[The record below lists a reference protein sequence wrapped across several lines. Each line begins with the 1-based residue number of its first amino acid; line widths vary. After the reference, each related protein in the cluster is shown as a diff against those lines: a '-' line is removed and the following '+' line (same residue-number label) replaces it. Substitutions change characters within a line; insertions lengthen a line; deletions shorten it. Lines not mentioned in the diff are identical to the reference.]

1 MTATQS
7 PERKKGRR
15 ARTHTPCVFQ
25 REFIKPDGTKY
36 VGEVWHVCYPVPDP
50 KRPGKTKMRFE
61 SSKSKRKGDAEQLLL
76 KRRAE
81 YANLIDPER
90 VGGIQPTFQDF
101 VEKIYLPESQE
112 DKAFHKK
119 KLVCDQL
126 VQHFKEYKLDDI
138 TPLLIQQYHTKKRTE
153 TSPSTANRHLTILK
167 NIFNVASSPVHRKI
181 THGRNADIRT
191 VKKFQ
196 EPAGRIEFYSKQEI
210 KELKNKLKAHNELR
224 QIVLFA
230 LYSGLRKGRVLK
242 LRWSD
247 VDLVHGRFQIP
258 TDKHGDSHRVPIHPE
273 AIKILKEREQVKQ
286 EGDVYVFVNPKT
298 KTAYAEPP
306 DMWDEIKGDYCFHTL
321 RHTYISHLVM
331 AGVDLRT
338 VQQLAGH
345 KTLAMTMKYAHLSPE
360 HETNAI
366 KRLSF

>member
-1 MTATQS
+1 MTTTPA
-7 PERKKGRR
+7 PEKKKGRK

-25 REFIKPDGTKY
+25 RVFTKPDGTIY
-36 VGEVWHVCYPVPDP
+36 TGEVWHICYPVPDP
-50 KRPGKTKMRFE
+50 KRHGRTKMKFE

-81 YANLIDPER
+81 YANLIDPQR
-90 VGGIQPTFQDF
+90 VGGVQPTFGDF
-101 VEKIYLPESQE
+101 VLKVYLPECEQQ
-112 DKAFHKK
+112 KGYHKK

-126 VQHFKEYKLDDI
+126 VQHLRDYKIDDI
-138 TPLLIQQYHTKKRTE
+138 TPLLIQQYHTQKRAE
-153 TSPSTANRHLTILK
+153 TSASTANRHLTILK

-191 VKKFQ
+191 VKKFT
-196 EPAGRIEFYSKQEI
+196 EPAGRIEFYSKQQI
-210 KELKNKLKAHNELR
+210 KELKNKLKQHTELR

-230 LYSGLRKGRVLK
+230 LYTGLRKGRVLK

-247 VDLVHGRFQIP
+247 VDLVHSRFQIP
-258 TDKHGDSHRVPIHPE
+258 MDKHGSAHRVPIHPE
-273 AIKILKEREQVKQ
+273 AIKILQERQQVK
-286 EGDVYVFVNPKT
+286 EDEDIFVFINPKT
-298 KTAYAEPP
+298 KTAYADPP
-306 DMWDEIKGDYCFHTL
+306 DYWHQIKGDYCFHTL

-345 KTLAMTMKYAHLSPE
+345 KTLAMTMRYAHLSPE